1 MNKFEVRNMDLYYG
15 SFHALKNINID
26 IPEKEITAFIGPSGC
41 GKSTFLKSLNRMNDL
56 VEGCRISGDI
66 KLDGEDIYKDKM
78 DVNVLRK
85 RVGMV
90 FQKPNPFPMSIY
102 DNIAYGPRTH
112 GIQEQGAAGRD
123 CGKVPARRGHL
134 GRGQGPAEQE
144 RLGLSGGQ
152 QQRLC
157 IARALAVEP
166 EVLLMDEPTSALDPI
181 STSKIEELAMELKEQ
196 YTIVIVTHNMQQA
209 ARIATRRRFSCW
221 ASWWRW
227 ARRSECSPRP
237 RISAPRITSRAAS
250 AKEVR
255 QMGTSVRKM
264 YDAELLQLDTMLARM
279 GHAAGGAIESAMTAL
294 RTGDTE
300 LARSVIARD
309 SEIDS
314 AEHEIEHRCLT
325 LFLRQQP
332 VAGDLRKVSTAL
344 KMVTDIERIADQAS
358 DIAEITLHLH
368 PDGARTVGVLD
379 DLYAMGDIALHMV
392 KDAIAAYVQVD
403 LSTAAQVIARDDDC
417 DAMFS
422 RISKEIAAYIAAH
435 PGDAETALDLFMI
448 DKYLERLGDHA
459 VNIAEW
465 VEFLKT
471 GVHKSRK
478 IV

>member
-1 MNKFEVRNMDLYYG
+1 
-15 SFHALKNINID
+15 
-26 IPEKEITAFIGPSGC
+26 
-41 GKSTFLKSLNRMNDL
+41 
-56 VEGCRISGDI
+56 
-66 KLDGEDIYKDKM
+66 
-78 DVNVLRK
+78 
-85 RVGMV
+85 
-90 FQKPNPFPMSIY
+90 
-102 DNIAYGPRTH
+102 
-112 GIQEQGAAGRD
+112 
-123 CGKVPARRGHL
+123 
-134 GRGQGPAEQE
+134 
-144 RLGLSGGQ
+144 
-152 QQRLC
+152 
-157 IARALAVEP
+157 
-166 EVLLMDEPTSALDPI
+166 
-181 STSKIEELAMELKEQ
+181 
-196 YTIVIVTHNMQQA
+196 
-209 ARIATRRRFSCW
+209 
-221 ASWWRW
+221 
-227 ARRSECSPRP
+227 
-237 RISAPRITSRAAS
+237 
-250 AKEVR
+250 
-255 QMGTSVRKM
+255 MGTSVRKM

-294 RTGDTE
+294 RTGDVE

-368 PDGARTVGVLD
+368 PEGARTVGVLD

-403 LSTAAQVIARDDDC
+403 LSTAAQVIARDDEC
-417 DAMFS
+417 DAMFG

-435 PGDAETALDLFMI
+435 PDDAETALDLFMI

-471 GVHKSRK
+471 CVHKARKPFSIFLYQPKRGLPQSRPRFGVEGAK
-478 IV
+478 SRPRCKAPQASQARPAPRKARSLFGGLWPQKPPHKVGRWSSEAMTGGALLVSR

>member
-1 MNKFEVRNMDLYYG
+1 
-15 SFHALKNINID
+15 
-26 IPEKEITAFIGPSGC
+26 
-41 GKSTFLKSLNRMNDL
+41 
-56 VEGCRISGDI
+56 
-66 KLDGEDIYKDKM
+66 
-78 DVNVLRK
+78 
-85 RVGMV
+85 
-90 FQKPNPFPMSIY
+90 
-102 DNIAYGPRTH
+102 
-112 GIQEQGAAGRD
+112 
-123 CGKVPARRGHL
+123 
-134 GRGQGPAEQE
+134 
-144 RLGLSGGQ
+144 
-152 QQRLC
+152 
-157 IARALAVEP
+157 
-166 EVLLMDEPTSALDPI
+166 
-181 STSKIEELAMELKEQ
+181 
-196 YTIVIVTHNMQQA
+196 
-209 ARIATRRRFSCW
+209 
-221 ASWWRW
+221 
-227 ARRSECSPRP
+227 
-237 RISAPRITSRAAS
+237 
-250 AKEVR
+250 
-255 QMGTSVRKM
+255 MGTSVRKM

-403 LSTAAQVIARDDDC
+403 LSTAAQVIA
-417 DAMFS
+417 MFS